1 MGSAVG
7 IIRGPRVTMAFS
19 FEDEMAGELAGIDSA
34 NLRRAVREMG
44 SPQGPR
50 VRLEGREVLNFSAN
64 DYLGLA
70 NHPALKEAATAAIG
84 KFGAGAGAA
93 RLISGSQSPHHE
105 LENALAMFKGTEAAL
120 TFSSGYASALGT
132 IPALVGQGD
141 VVVLDKLVHASLV
154 DAAKLSGA
162 KLRVCKHNDLA
173 DLARLLEW
181 AAGRGGRTLVVAES
195 VYSMDGD
202 LAPLLNLVELKEQ
215 HGAWLML
222 DEAHATGLYGE
233 GRRGVAEEFGVAHRV
248 EVQMGTLGKA
258 LGASGGYIC
267 GSNELIDLLRHRAR
281 SFVFSTAPM
290 PAQSA
295 AARAGIEVVESA
307 EGEERRTRLWSLVDQ
322 LKNGLIARG
331 WKLPVVQSA
340 ILPLRLGAEADAV
353 VLSERLLEAGVFV
366 PAIRYPTVARGEAR
380 LRITVSASHSAD
392 DIKKLLETLGE
403 EKGDA

>member
-1 MGSAVG
+1 MDDGKWGAK
-7 IIRGPRVTMAFS
+7 I
-19 FEDEMAGELAGIDSA
+19 EMSELFQEQLKGELAEIELAD
-34 NLRRAVREMG
+34 LRRTVRKVA
-44 SPQGPR
+44 SPQGAR
-50 VRLEGREVLNFSAN
+50 VRMDGHEVLNFSSN

-70 NHPALKEAATAAIG
+70 NHVALKSAASAAIEQ
-84 KFGAGAGAA
+84 FGAGSGAA
-93 RLISGSQSPHHE
+93 RLISGSQLPHHE
-105 LENALAMFKGTEAAL
+105 LESALANFKGTEAAL
-120 TFSSGYASALGT
+120 TFSSGYAAALGT
-132 IPALVGQGD
+132 LPALVGTGD

-173 DLARLLEW
+173 DLARILEW
-181 AAGRGGRTLVVAES
+181 AAGQGGRTLVVAES

-202 LAPLLNLVELKEQ
+202 LAPLLNLVELKEKF
-215 HGAWLML
+215 GAWLML

-233 GRRGVAEEFGVAHRV
+233 GRRGVAEEFGVGARV
-248 EVQMGTLGKA
+248 EIQMGTLGKA
-258 LGASGGYIC
+258 LGAAGGYIC

-290 PAQSA
+290 PAQAA
-295 AARAGIEVVESA
+295 AARAGIEVVQSP
-307 EGEERRTRLWSLVDQ
+307 EGEQRKTRLWSLVDE

-340 ILPLRLGAEADAV
+340 ILPLRVGTETKAMA
-353 VLSERLLEAGVFV
+353 LSERLLEAGVFV

-380 LRITVSASHSAD
+380 LRITVSAAHSAD

-403 EKGDA
+403 GKGDA

>member
-1 MGSAVG
+1 M
-7 IIRGPRVTMAFS
+7 TDS
-19 FEDEMAGELAGIDSA
+19 FQDKLAGELGEIESA
-34 NLRRAVREMG
+34 DLRRTVREVA
-44 SPQGPR
+44 SAQGAR
-50 VRLEGREVLNFSAN
+50 IRLEDREVLNFSSN

-70 NHPALKEAATAAIG
+70 NHSALKEAAVEAIE
-84 KFGAGAGAA
+84 KFGAGAGSA

-105 LENALAMFKGTEAAL
+105 LENALANFKGTEAAL
-120 TFSSGYASALGT
+120 AFSSGYAAALGT
-132 IPALVGQGD
+132 IPALVGTGD
-141 VVVLDKLVHASLV
+141 VVVIDKLVHASLV

-173 DLARLLEW
+173 DLARILEW
-181 AAGRGGRTLVVAES
+181 TAGQGGRTLVVAES

-233 GRRGVAEEFGVAHRV
+233 GRRGVAEEFGVGDRV

-258 LGASGGYIC
+258 LGAAGGYIC
-267 GSNELIDLLRHRAR
+267 GSIELIDLLRHRAR

-290 PAQSA
+290 PAQAA
-295 AARAGIEVVESA
+295 AARAGIEAVQSP
-307 EGEERRTRLWSLVDQ
+307 EGEQRRTRLWSLVDE

-331 WKLPVVQSA
+331 WKLPAVQSA
-340 ILPLRLGAEADAV
+340 ILPLTVGAEAEAV
-353 VLSERLLEAGVFV
+353 ALSERLLEAGVFV

-380 LRITVSASHSAD
+380 LRITVSAAHSSE
-392 DIKKLLETLGE
+392 DIEQLLKALGE
-403 EKGDA
+403 GKSDA